1 MERVNAYEEQLENCR
16 HENDLLKEQVGR
28 LEDKNEQLN
37 ATLLNKNVELE
48 EAYRQ
53 LQEDIRRAPKPK
65 KNDDALDRLEEGL
78 REAISSNF
86 NLLREAALAELKH
99 Y

>member
-1 MERVNAYEEQLENCR
+1 M
-16 HENDLLKEQVGR
+16 
-28 LEDKNEQLN
+28 N

-53 LQEDIRRAPKPK
+53 LQEDIRRGQKSK
-65 KNDDALDRLEEGL
+65 KNDEALDRLEEGL
-78 REAISSNF
+78 REAIVSNF
-86 NLLREAALAELKH
+86 NLLREAALSELKQ